1 MYLLL
6 PMEIMKI
13 NRLVFQGLLVWIIE
27 LLLLDTLEINNIR
40 PDFFIV
46 LVLYWSIKYGR
57 TLGIVSGFL
66 IGVLVDLT
74 GVASFFGLS
83 PLIYSIT
90 GYLSGNLKG
99 LFNKINPILF
109 AFLWVAIIFIQAFI
123 FCLVHNQYL
132 LAINLNLFYKN
143 WFATGL
149 YTLSFVLILQVIYP
163 IHRIKEC

>member
-6 PMEIMKI
+6 LMEFMKI
-13 NRLVFQGLLVWIIE
+13 NRLVFQVLLVWIME
-27 LLLLDTLEINNIR
+27 LLLLDALEINNIR

-57 TLGIVSGFL
+57 TLGIVSGFI
-66 IGVLVDLT
+66 IGALVDLT

-109 AFLWVAIIFIQAFI
+109 V
-123 FCLVHNQYL
+123 
-132 LAINLNLFYKN
+132 FYG
-143 WFATGL
+143 F
-149 YTLSFVLILQVIYP
+149 Q
-163 IHRIKEC
+163 